1 MDAVIQGL
9 VVGAVFAALGLVVA
23 LFRSKTEVA
32 RRIKVVLGVV
42 AGGVVVLA
50 AYDLAKLP
58 GVLILAGITA
68 AAVYIFRGHK
78 AG

>member
-68 AAVYIFRGHK
+68 AAVYIFRGRK